1 MKFRLKYFIV
11 LTFVV
16 CCLLEVKNNAQVV
29 IIANKNLPVKSI
41 DKNSLVNLYTLQ
53 SNELDAQKVKLFYSN
68 TENEAVKKLLEMI
81 GKSGTELKKIWLKA
95 KLTGNGN
102 PPENSFS
109 DEDMVQKV
117 ASTPNAIGFVSL
129 KSVNSSVKIIMKLE

>member
-11 LTFVV
+11 LTILI
-16 CCLLEVKNNAQVV
+16 CCLFAEINNAQVV
-29 IIANKNLPVKSI
+29 IIANKNLPVKLI
-41 DKNSLVNLYTLQ
+41 DNNSLINLYTLQ

-102 PPENSFS
+102 PPENALS

-129 KSVNSSVKIIMKLE
+129 KSANSSVKIILKLD

>member
-11 LTFVV
+11 LTIFI
-16 CCLLEVKNNAQVV
+16 CCLFAEINNAQVV
-29 IIANKNLPVKSI
+29 IIANKSISVKSI
-41 DKNSLVNLYTLQ
+41 DINSLVNLYTLQ
-53 SNELDAQKVKLFYSN
+53 SNELNAQKVKLFYVN
-68 TENEAVKKLLEMI
+68 IENEAEKKLLEII

-102 PPENSFS
+102 PPENAFS

-129 KSVNSSVKIIMKLE
+129 KSANSSVKIIMKLD